1 MTAVE
6 QEPRTAA
13 PSAFA
18 SELRLRVAEAQA
30 SLAAADAMDDPLLAQ
45 IAEADLADLRSLA
58 ARNDVDVD
66 AAHWPASAGG

>member
-6 QEPRTAA
+6 QEHRTSA

-18 SELRLRVAEAQA
+18 AELRMRLTEAEA

-45 IAEADLADLRSLA
+45 IAEADVADLRSLA
-58 ARNDVDVD
+58 ARNDIDLPEASERIVD
-66 AAHWPASAGG
+66 